1 MASLPGVNRTS
12 HSEVD
17 KLSVLVGTPRRGRD
31 QRLVSRCRVEFE
43 RPSGTVVAETEDL
56 SPRGL
61 YIRTEDLLSVGDE
74 ADLQLTLPEGDVLA
88 LYARVAHVLTPTAAL
103 ALGRHA
109 GMGFELLGADTP
121 ARVKLRAYVDRLR
134 AEITNPGLGQ
144 TTQIIVVEPAAPMRS
159 RIARC
164 LESAGFKVNAVADV
178 PDAFEACTVWRPD
191 TIVAAASIGAMSG
204 IDLAMAMADN
214 DALSD
219 VPLIL
224 TGTDGDLGRLEAFRA
239 GVRDYIPQPFLDEE
253 LVIRVHRVAA
263 PPPPSAVGLRG
274 SLVDITLGT
283 LLSLFEFERK
293 SGVLLLLGGGEI
305 ARVFLAEGRCV
316 KVEASAKNGALRA
329 RDKLMRLLDWKEGQ
343 FEFSPMAIG
352 GRDEIGVTTTAL
364 LLEHARRSDEMP
376 SSTPRPK

>member
-1 MASLPGVNRTS
+1 
-12 HSEVD
+12 
-17 KLSVLVGTPRRGRD
+17 
-31 QRLVSRCRVEFE
+31 
-43 RPSGTVVAETEDL
+43 
-56 SPRGL
+56 
-61 YIRTEDLLSVGDE
+61 
-74 ADLQLTLPEGDVLA
+74 VLA

-224 TGTDGDLGRLEAFRA
+224 TGDRRRSRPARGVSRRRARLHDPAVPRRGAGDPASI
-239 GVRDYIPQPFLDEE
+239 VWP
-253 LVIRVHRVAA
+253 A
-263 PPPPSAVGLRG
+263 PASAVCACCAATWPRSRWHAAVAVRVRAQVGRPA
-274 SLVDITLGT
+274 SLV
-283 LLSLFEFERK
+283 
-293 SGVLLLLGGGEI
+293 GGGE
-305 ARVFLAEGRCV
+305 RRGCSVAERSVV
-316 KVEASAKNGALRA
+316 KVEASAKNVRCGRA
-329 RDKLMRLLDWKEGQ
+329 T
-343 FEFSPMAIG
+343 S
-352 GRDEIGVTTTAL
+352 
-364 LLEHARRSDEMP
+364 
-376 SSTPRPK
+376 